1 MPHIWSV
8 AEYLMKNLCATFSC
22 HHDALRIDK
31 KKRGGGYEAKPRV
44 QLLKNVQGL

>member
-1 MPHIWSV
+1 
-8 AEYLMKNLCATFSC
+8 MKNLCATFSC

-31 KKRGGGYEAKPRV
+31 KKKKKGGGYEAKPRV